1 MIRPNRRF
9 ARATAGGS
17 PVDRPASAC
26 RGAFEHLVR
35 PSRSGAPTRPTIA
48 AVISGR
54 VRHSPYAVL
63 GPRLAL
69 RRNATFG
76 NYLGRR
82 SRIAKRP
89 SVHLMT
95 VRAPRIPIAITS
107 RVTTDHSA
115 SRPDPR
121 YGRAYRSIH
130 FALHRSPPGFGRR
143 SPRPAR
149 FLRRSDRARPRR
161 LQRRGRA
168 AGCAGRQG
176 RPARHGP
183 LRLAPD
189 RG

>member
-1 MIRPNRRF
+1 MIRPKRRF
-9 ARATAGGS
+9 ARAAAGGS
-17 PVDRPASAC
+17 PFDRPASAR

-54 VRHSPYAVL
+54 VRHSPYGVL

-69 RRNATFG
+69 RRNATNG

-95 VRAPRIPIAITS
+95 FRARRTPTAITS
-107 RVTTDHSA
+107 RVPTDHSA

-121 YGRAYRSIH
+121 CGRAHRSIH
-130 FALHRSPPGFGRR
+130 SRSIDRLPVSGGDRRVRPIRSGWAPPPALRGGGAVVPPRDSP
-143 SPRPAR
+143 
-149 FLRRSDRARPRR
+149 
-161 LQRRGRA
+161 
-168 AGCAGRQG
+168 
-176 RPARHGP
+176 
-183 LRLAPD
+183 
-189 RG
+189 